1 MESQGK
7 PVRYDVVVHKANVP
21 LAKGESLG
29 QYTNRLNGDARKYVQ
44 KQLNLSDKGTSV
56 YTLEVFSDKAIVDVY
71 QYKEGGPSTYKF
83 YGIDYTRK
91 ANGDFEF
98 KELTEVERVTS
109 YEPKASLSITKG
121 KKAKKGE
128 DGDEDG
134 EEEEEEAEELA
145 KKPTKTKKEHA
156 PGWAVAT
163 TKNTVDWAGVL

>member
-7 PVRYDVVVHKANVP
+7 PVRHDVVVHKANVP

-29 QYTNRLNGDARKYVQ
+29 QYTQRLNGDARKYVQ

-56 YTLEVFSDKAIVDVY
+56 YMLEVFADKAIMDVY
-71 QYKEGGPSTYKF
+71 QYKEGSPSTYKF
-83 YGIDYTRK
+83 YGIDYARK

-121 KKAKKGE
+121 KKAKKDWE
-128 DGDEDG
+128 DGDD
-134 EEEEEEAEELA
+134 EEEMDEELS
-145 KKPTKTKKEHA
+145 KKPSKTKKQLA
-156 PGWAVAT
+156 PGW
-163 TKNTVDWAGVL
+163 TVKKSENIWSGLV